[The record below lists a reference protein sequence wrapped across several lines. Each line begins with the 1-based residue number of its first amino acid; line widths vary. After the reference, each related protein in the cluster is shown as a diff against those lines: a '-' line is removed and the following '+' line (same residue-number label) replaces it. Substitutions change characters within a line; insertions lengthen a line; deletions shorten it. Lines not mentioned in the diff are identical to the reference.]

1 VSFFMSNKT
10 PQLVMIG
17 KVLRS
22 HALRGTV
29 KVRVVADTVEE
40 FSRLRKVQLQRG
52 EQALGEYLIEELQ
65 IANDGILIKFRGV
78 NDRDQA
84 EQLRGAEVMMA
95 LEKCPPPAPDQF
107 YHFDLIGLPVFTASD
122 EPVGDIVEILRYPAN
137 DVWVIRRGTSE
148 KLIPAIDTVIQKVD
162 LPNRRVIITPLPG
175 LLE

>member
-1 VSFFMSNKT
+1 MSNKT

-17 KVLRS
+17 EIVRS

-29 KVRVVADTVEE
+29 KVRIVADAVEA

-52 EQALGEYLIEELQ
+52 EEVLSEYVIENLQ
-65 IANDGILIKFRGV
+65 IANDGLLVKFRGV
-78 NDRDQA
+78 DDRDQA
-84 EQLRGAEVMMA
+84 ERLRGAEVMMA
-95 LEKCPPPAPDQF
+95 LAECPPAAPDQF

-137 DVWVIRRGTSE
+137 DVWVIRRGASE
-148 KLIPAIDTVIQKVD
+148 KLIPAIDSVIQKVD

-175 LLE
+175 LLEE